1 MQQQIREDMIAG
13 LSNATAYLDVFGR
26 VVVGWI
32 WLRQALVAS
41 RALQQ
46 GAEGTEATFYQGKL
60 HAAQYFMDWELANIP
75 AIAKLLTACNLVAHE
90 MQNDW
95 F

>member
-1 MQQQIREDMIAG
+1 MTAG

-26 VVVGWI
+26 VVIGWI

-41 RALQQ
+41 HGLQQ

-60 HAAQYFMDWELANIP
+60 HAAQYFMDWELACIP
-75 AIAKLLTACNLVAHE
+75 SIAKLLTDRNHVALDMH
-90 MQNDW
+90 NDW